1 MAQTIKNGGF
11 ALDIETLPD
20 LWRDRKRHLGLP
32 LSFTSYRLNA
42 SKLILNTGML
52 NLKEEEILL
61 YRIRDISVS
70 ETLLDRMFGVGTLT
84 LTSSDSTH
92 PTLTIQHVKHPR
104 LVKEALSK
112 CIEED
117 RRNRK
122 IRATEL
128 MDGGMPLEEAYGSQ
142 DELVEADEQLGQ
154 GL

>member
-11 ALDIETLPD
+11 ALDLETLPE
-20 LWRDRKRHLGLP
+20 LWRDRKRYLGLP
-32 LSFTSYRLNA
+32 ISFTSYTLNE
-42 SKLILNTGML
+42 SKLLLNTGIF

-70 ETLLDRMFGVGTLT
+70 ESLADRIFRVGTLSI
-84 LTSSDSTH
+84 TSSDSTH
-92 PTLTIQHVKHPR
+92 PTLTIQHVKNPR

-117 RRNRK
+117 RRKRK

-128 MDGGMPLEEAYGSQ
+128 MDGGASLEDTDTDQG
-142 DELVEADEQLGQ
+142 ELLEADEQLGQ